1 MRDERRET
9 RDEGLLVLDLMT
21 SEWQDSAATASD
33 MEVGRL
39 MYASQSNFTGPVF
52 QEMQRIR
59 EHALQRNVADEVHVA
74 LLHQSGWFV
83 EWMEGPPA
91 GVHALM
97 GRVARDTR
105 HRGLRL
111 LHSSRG
117 PRRLTQP
124 WSMAIVQALELP
136 ADFARRVATLR
147 EEHQQ
152 GRAPGPATVWRRLST
167 PLTHPGAAEQAV
179 SDRFQRVMVC
189 AAKGEASFDMVRWL
203 GRTHKAEV
211 VHRRFAGSR
220 ADGLDVATDY
230 VDLDIGAV
238 VRRVIAMA
246 RNGLHL
252 GLTQAFLPDY
262 SHVILLLS
270 GDSTRDGDLMQ
281 RLVAACARLVHRP
294 VVLGLGLPFCD
305 HAALQ
310 KMAHRGGLVYLDCD
324 LAGHIDAQA
333 WWDAAEP
340 LLDLSLA
347 ANSDWLP
354 LSVSAR

>member
-1 MRDERRET
+1 
-9 RDEGLLVLDLMT
+9 MT
-21 SEWQDSAATASD
+21 SQWKNSAATAPD
-33 MEVGRL
+33 VEVGRL

-52 QEMQRIR
+52 QEMHRIR
-59 EHALQRNVADEVHVA
+59 DHALQRNVADEVHVA

-97 GRVARDTR
+97 KRVARDTR

-124 WSMAIVQALELP
+124 WSMAIVQAQELP

-152 GRAPGPATVWRRLST
+152 GRAPGPAAVWRRLST

-179 SDRFQRVMVC
+179 DDRFQRVMVC

-203 GRTHKAEV
+203 GKTHKAEV
-211 VHRRFAGSR
+211 VQRRFAGSR

-230 VDLDIGAV
+230 VDLDSGAV

-252 GLTQAFLPDY
+252 GLTQAFLPEY

-294 VVLGLGLPFCD
+294 VVVGLGQPFCD

-310 KMAHRGGLVYLDCD
+310 KMARRGGLVYLDCD
-324 LAGHIDAQA
+324 LAGNIDAQA